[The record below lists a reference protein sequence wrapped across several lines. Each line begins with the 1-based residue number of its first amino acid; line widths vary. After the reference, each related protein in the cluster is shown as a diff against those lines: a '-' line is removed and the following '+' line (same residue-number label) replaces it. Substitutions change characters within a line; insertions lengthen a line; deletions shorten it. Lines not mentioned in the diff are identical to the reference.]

1 MRSALALA
9 HTGPIAVRRAQRE
22 LEASGA
28 RDEVVVLVGDAL
40 QRARS
45 RAASPDLPAPA
56 VALLADIATAIEVRI
71 P

>member
-1 MRSALALA
+1 VA

-28 RDEVVVLVGDAL
+28 RDDLVAL
-40 QRARS
+40 VTDRLRRARGH
-45 RAASPDLPAPA
+45 AASPELPAAA
-56 VALLADIATAIEVRI
+56 VTLLATVAAAIEGRI